1 MMKKTYILLL
11 VILAAGLG
19 SCTKDFLEKEPL
31 TDRVEANFYKT
42 PNDAFQALVSVY
54 DVLQWQT
61 GGGYHPFDLVTDILS
76 DDAYC
81 GGSGPGDRPGLV
93 RMGKFSEY
101 TTDEEPLGL
110 WKDRYTGIYRANL
123 LLEKIVDIPFTDS
136 LLKVRYMAEARFLRG
151 YYYFQLEQFFGH
163 IPLILKSL
171 TPADYK
177 QLQAD
182 PADVYNQIA
191 SDLYYAYN
199 NLPSVISSDE
209 AGRVSK
215 WAAGSMLA
223 RVYLYHKGY
232 GKGVLGITSDLK
244 ADNKTFT
251 EADIEDMVDNI
262 ITQSGADL
270 MPNYADLFTIANK
283 NNIETI
289 FEVQHTSKGDWGDW
303 GWANGSEGNWTIV
316 MSGFRGVD
324 SPIYDVGW
332 GFQPATQSLAS
343 EFESGDSRYDAS
355 IFNPS
360 ALGITYK
367 PQDCYQHTGYGF
379 MKVQPLKADKAS
391 TNSDLNWP
399 NNWMVVRFADV
410 LLMGAELNLD
420 NNLSK
425 AQTYYNRV
433 RARAFGSAATPP
445 TLTNDVNGLN
455 LIYHE
460 RRVEFAGEGL
470 RYWDLMRR
478 GLTYTQQ
485 KIDAAAGVAPLD
497 ETFNPATLG
506 LLPIPQSEITV
517 SGNSLVQNAGY

>member
-1 MMKKTYILLL
+1 
-11 VILAAGLG
+11 
-19 SCTKDFLEKEPL
+19 
-31 TDRVEANFYKT
+31 
-42 PNDAFQALVSVY
+42 
-54 DVLQWQT
+54 
-61 GGGYHPFDLVTDILS
+61 
-76 DDAYC
+76 
-81 GGSGPGDRPGLV
+81 
-93 RMGKFSEY
+93 
-101 TTDEEPLGL
+101 
-110 WKDRYTGIYRANL
+110 
-123 LLEKIVDIPFTDS
+123 
-136 LLKVRYMAEARFLRG
+136 
-151 YYYFQLEQFFGH
+151 
-163 IPLILKSL
+163 
-171 TPADYK
+171 
-177 QLQAD
+177 
-182 PADVYNQIA
+182 
-191 SDLYYAYN
+191 
-199 NLPSVISSDE
+199 
-209 AGRVSK
+209 
-215 WAAGSMLA
+215 
-223 RVYLYHKGY
+223 
-232 GKGVLGITSDLK
+232 
-244 ADNKTFT
+244 
-251 EADIEDMVDNI
+251 
-262 ITQSGADL
+262 
-270 MPNYADLFTIANK
+270 
-283 NNIETI
+283 
-289 FEVQHTSKGDWGDW
+289 
-303 GWANGSEGNWTIV
+303 

-497 ETFNPATLG
+497 ETFIPLLLVCCQYRSRKLLFRAIAWFRMLDINSHATLKKIK
-506 LLPIPQSEITV
+506 L
-517 SGNSLVQNAGY
+517 